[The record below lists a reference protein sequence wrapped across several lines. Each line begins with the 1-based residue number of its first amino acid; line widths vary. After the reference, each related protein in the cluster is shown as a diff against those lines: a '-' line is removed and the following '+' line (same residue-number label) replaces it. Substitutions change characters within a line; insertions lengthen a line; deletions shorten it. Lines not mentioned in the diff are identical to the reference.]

1 MLSCISDN
9 FLCLCVSCRLIFAD
23 MKKFHIALAIAGS
36 DSGGGAGI
44 QADIKTFSSLGVYA
58 TTAITALTA
67 QNTRGVK
74 TVLDVP
80 SSFLNEQLEAITT
93 DFDISA
99 IKIGMLG
106 SEGNVRATTAF
117 VKKMPTI
124 VPVILDPVMKS
135 TSGSSLLDGA
145 SGGDIME
152 LMRSVTLVTPNIP
165 EAEKFTGMTID
176 DVSTMIAAAR
186 ILLAM
191 GCRNVLLKGGH
202 LPADHLADVLMM
214 EGQPP
219 VVFES
224 GKVATRNLHGTGCTL
239 SSAITAFLC
248 YDQPLA
254 KAVENAE
261 CYVKKAIFASKDVVV
276 GEGNGP
282 LNHFFSPKSMYKS
295 NI

>member
-1 MLSCISDN
+1 MSPG
-9 FLCLCVSCRLIFAD
+9 F
-23 MKKFHIALAIAGS
+23 
-36 DSGGGAGI
+36 
-44 QADIKTFSSLGVYA
+44 
-58 TTAITALTA
+58 
-67 QNTRGVK
+67 
-74 TVLDVP
+74 
-80 SSFLNEQLEAITT
+80 
-93 DFDISA
+93 
-99 IKIGMLG
+99 
-106 SEGNVRATTAF
+106 
-117 VKKMPTI
+117 KKMPTA
-124 VPVILDPVMKS
+124 VPVVLDPVMKS

-186 ILLAM
+186 ALLAM

-219 VVFES
+219 VIFES

-239 SSAITAFLC
+239 SSAIAAFLC
-248 YDQPLA
+248 YGQPLA

-282 LNHFFSPKSMYKS
+282 LAVELVKEVVDLPEDKIVCDTNVAKISVVGAGMESHPGVAAEMFEALFSRSVNIQMISTSEIKISVLLNKADGERAVEAIHEKFFETA
-295 NI
+295 

>member
-9 FLCLCVSCRLIFAD
+9 FLCLYVSCRLIFAD
-23 MKKFHIALAIAGS
+23 MKNFYIALTIAGS

-80 SSFLNEQLEAITT
+80 SSFLDEQLEAIAS

-106 SEGNVRATTAF
+106 SGGNVRATTTFA
-117 VKKMPTI
+117 KKMPAN
-124 VPVILDPVMKS
+124 VPVVLDPVMKS

-145 SGGDIME
+145 TGDDIME

-165 EAEKFTGMTID
+165 EAEKFTGMTIN
-176 DVSTMIAAAR
+176 DVGTMIAAAR
-186 ILLAM
+186 ALHAM

-202 LPADHLADVLMM
+202 LPADHVSDVLVM

-219 VVFES
+219 VIFET

-239 SSAITAFLC
+239 SSAIAAFLC
-248 YDQPLA
+248 YGQPLA

-282 LNHFFSPKSMYKS
+282 LNHFFSPKSMHKS

>member
-1 MLSCISDN
+1 
-9 FLCLCVSCRLIFAD
+9 
-23 MKKFHIALAIAGS
+23 MKYTTVLTIAGS
-36 DSGGGAGI
+36 DCSGGAGI
-44 QADIKTFSSLGVYA
+44 QADIKTISALGCYA
-58 TTAITALTA
+58 ASAITAITVQDTC
-67 QNTRGVK
+67 GVK
-74 TVLDVP
+74 EVFPLPAEYVGAQIDTVI
-80 SSFLNEQLEAITT
+80 E
-93 DFDISA
+93 DIMPDA
-99 IKIGMLG
+99 VKIGMVSSAPLIQ
-106 SEGNVRATTAF
+106 
-117 VKKMPTI
+117 TI
-124 VPVILDPVMKS
+124 AAALRQYQPKNIVLDPVMKS

-186 ILLAM
+186 ALLAM

-219 VVFES
+219 VIFES

-239 SSAITAFLC
+239 SSAIAAFLC
-248 YDQPLA
+248 YGQPLA

-282 LNHFFSPKSMYKS
+282 LNHFFSPKSMHKS

>member
-1 MLSCISDN
+1 
-9 FLCLCVSCRLIFAD
+9 

-80 SSFLNEQLEAITT
+80 PSFLDEQLEAITT

-106 SEGNVRATTAF
+106 SGGNVRATTAF
-117 VKKMPTI
+117 VKKMPTA
-124 VPVILDPVMKS
+124 VPVVLDPVMKS

-165 EAEKFTGMTID
+165 EAEKFTGMTIN
-176 DVSTMIAAAR
+176 DVGTMIAAAR
-186 ILLAM
+186 ALHAM

-202 LPADHLADVLMM
+202 LPADHVSDVLVM

-219 VVFES
+219 VIFET

-239 SSAITAFLC
+239 SSAIAAFLC
-248 YDQPLA
+248 YGQPLA

-282 LNHFFSPKSMYKS
+282 LNHFFSPKSMHKS